1 LSNLII
7 LGCAP
12 ATGQSVLDA
21 PRRNAAGTR
30 PLGSP
35 ALIVLGS
42 ESRSDLMAGTTNER
56 FRRLVEPNLDALFR
70 AAYRL
75 SRHRADAEDL
85 VQETCIR
92 ACQRI
97 NELDEE
103 LSVKSWLLRVLHNV
117 FIDGARRARS
127 APIDRFASGTDL
139 AAVTISSEPTP
150 EESLHAA
157 QREALLENAW
167 RKLERGQRALLAL
180 RAEGYSLSEI
190 STITGIAMDAL
201 TMRLYR
207 ARRNLTRCLKEVQAP
222 PTEARWE
229 AVQ

>member
-1 LSNLII
+1 M
-7 LGCAP
+7 P
-12 ATGQSVLDA
+12 
-21 PRRNAAGTR
+21 GTEN
-30 PLGSP
+30 G
-35 ALIVLGS
+35 
-42 ESRSDLMAGTTNER
+42 R
-56 FRRLVEPNLDALFR
+56 FRKLIEPHLDSLFR

-85 VQETCIR
+85 VQETCMR

-97 NELDEE
+97 NELDESQ
-103 LSVKSWLLRVLHNV
+103 SVKSWLLRVLHNV
-117 FIDGARRARS
+117 FVDGARRAQS
-127 APIDRFASGTDL
+127 TPIDRFASGTDL
-139 AAVTISSEPTP
+139 AAVAVSSDPTP

-157 QREALLENAW
+157 QREALLEHAW
-167 RKLERGQRALLAL
+167 LKLERGQRALLAL

-207 ARRNLTRCLKEVQAP
+207 ARRNLTRCLKEEQAP

>member
-1 LSNLII
+1 M
-7 LGCAP
+7 P
-12 ATGQSVLDA
+12 
-21 PRRNAAGTR
+21 GTQ
-30 PLGSP
+30 
-35 ALIVLGS
+35 
-42 ESRSDLMAGTTNER
+42 NER
-56 FRRLVEPNLDALFR
+56 FARLVAPHLDALFR

-92 ACQRI
+92 ACERI
-97 NELDEE
+97 HELDE
-103 LSVKSWLLRVLHNV
+103 LQAVKSWLLRVLHNA

-139 AAVTISSEPTP
+139 AAVSASPDPTP
-150 EESLHAA
+150 EESLLTA
-157 QREALLENAW
+157 QREALLERAW
-167 RKLERGQRALLAL
+167 LKLERGQRALLAL

-207 ARRNLTRCLKEVQAP
+207 ARRNLTRCLQEARQP
-222 PTEARWE
+222 QTETRWE